1 MKIAIVNGSA
11 RKGNTYTAINAL
23 VSGMAGKHEVDI
35 IEADKLNIS
44 GCKGCGVC
52 QCHKGCVAR
61 DDTNAT
67 VDRLV
72 NADMIVFA
80 TPVYWWGMTAQLK
93 LVIDKCY
100 CKGMQLKGKK
110 AGIITIG
117 GAPTDNVQYE
127 LISKQFKCMADYLG
141 WEIMFDMAFS
151 ANGTSDL
158 AGNTEALSK
167 FENAGKSL

>member
-23 VSGMAGKHEVDI
+23 LSGIAGKHEVDI
-35 IEADKLNIS
+35 IEADKLSIS
-44 GCKGCGVC
+44 GCKGCGAC
-52 QCHKGCVAR
+52 QCHKGCVAK

-93 LVIDKCY
+93 LLIDKCY
-100 CKGMQLKGKK
+100 CKGMQLKGTK
-110 AGIITIG
+110 AGLITIG
-117 GAPTDNVQYE
+117 GAPTDNIQFE

-141 WEIMFDMAFS
+141 WEIMFDKAYS
-151 ANGTSDL
+151 ANGKDEL
-158 AGNTEALSK
+158 AGNASAVKEL
-167 FENAGKSL
+167 ENIGNTL